1 MGQALSG
8 EIEMHEVN
16 VPQDVIDRTI
26 ERRAELHPLADFDPA
41 AAALVV
47 VDMQGFF
54 IDRVPMAQNIVANIN
69 RLAAGVRAAGG
80 SVIWVVMT
88 VEEQDTRQW
97 SHFYRKLLSPADTRA
112 HLEHL
117 QRDSAQWQVW
127 HALDVQASDEIVE
140 KRRFSAFIQ
149 GSSDLQARLQR
160 KGIRTLL
167 ITGTVTN
174 VCCESTARDAMM
186 LDYESIMVADGCA
199 ALTDEAH
206 LASLCNFQTIF
217 GDVLTV
223 DDLLAHL
230 AAGPRAGQASG

>member
-1 MGQALSG
+1 
-8 EIEMHEVN
+8 MHQVK
-16 VPQDVIDRTI
+16 VPQDVIDETV
-26 ERRAELHPLADFDPA
+26 ERRGELHPLADFDPVTT
-41 AAALVV
+41 ALVV

-54 IDRVPMAQNIVANIN
+54 MDMVPMAESVVANIN

-80 SVIWVVMT
+80 TVVWVVMT
-88 VEEQDTRQW
+88 VDQEDTRQW
-97 SHFYRKLLSPADTRA
+97 SHFYRKLLSPAGTRA
-112 HLEHL
+112 HLEGL
-117 QRDSAQWQVW
+117 KRDSADWQIW
-127 HALDVQASDEIVE
+127 HKLEVHASDEIVE

-149 GSSDLQARLQR
+149 GSSDLQARLKR

-199 ALTDEAH
+199 ALTDDAH
-206 LASLCNFQTIF
+206 LASLCNFQTVF

-223 DDLLAHL
+223 NELLAHL
-230 AAGPRAGQASG
+230 AAGPRAVQASA